1 VASAAAF
8 ALPMKLKIPGGGR
21 HRHHATFHSK
31 CGPLQP
37 FADPL
42 PIMPRLPLSGAY
54 EIRMREARQVL
65 HSAMRPTRIWGYDGI
80 YPGPQFEVR
89 SGFPVSV
96 KWENKLPQKH
106 FLPIDHTIHG
116 AGGVPDVRSVVH
128 VHGAD
133 VLPESDGYPDAWFT
147 RDFKEVGPDFAS
159 RVYQYPNE
167 RGARTLFYHDHAL
180 GITRLN
186 IYAGL
191 AGFYIVRDDQ
201 EDSLGLPSVKYEI
214 SLMIQ
219 DRSFHAD
226 GSLAYPDQGVTSL
239 HPVWVPEF
247 FGDTAVVNGRVM
259 PYLNVEP
266 RKYRFRILNMS
277 NARFYNLRL
286 STGNPFVQIGADQ
299 GLLPKPVMVSNLL
312 LAPTERADVIVDFS
326 DMKQKAIT
334 MTNDA
339 AAPFPDPDPEMP
351 LIPNIM
357 QFRVVLPLKERDRPL
372 PNSLASVPLLAE
384 TAAARVRDITIEE
397 DEDPMTEEPV
407 MATLERRMWDD
418 PVVEDPKAGSTE
430 IWRLINTT
438 DDAHPIHVHL
448 VRFQVVDRQRF
459 NVDQFKASGQ
469 LVLTGP
475 VMEPPVN
482 EKPAWKDSV
491 RADPGVV
498 TRIIA
503 RFDLPKTAVVVPGKR
518 FRYVFHCHILEH
530 EENEMMRPYDV
541 VG

>member
-1 VASAAAF
+1 
-8 ALPMKLKIPGGGR
+8 
-21 HRHHATFHSK
+21 
-31 CGPLQP
+31 
-37 FADPL
+37 
-42 PIMPRLPLSGAY
+42 
-54 EIRMREARQVL
+54 
-65 HSAMRPTRIWGYDGI
+65 
-80 YPGPQFEVR
+80 
-89 SGFPVSV
+89 
-96 KWENKLPQKH
+96 
-106 FLPIDHTIHG
+106 
-116 AGGVPDVRSVVH
+116 
-128 VHGAD
+128 
-133 VLPESDGYPDAWFT
+133 
-147 RDFKEVGPDFAS
+147 
-159 RVYQYPNE
+159 
-167 RGARTLFYHDHAL
+167 
-180 GITRLN
+180 
-186 IYAGL
+186 
-191 AGFYIVRDDQ
+191 
-201 EDSLGLPSVKYEI
+201 
-214 SLMIQ
+214 
-219 DRSFHAD
+219 
-226 GSLAYPDQGVTSL
+226 
-239 HPVWVPEF
+239 
-247 FGDTAVVNGRVM
+247 
-259 PYLNVEP
+259 
-266 RKYRFRILNMS
+266 
-277 NARFYNLRL
+277 
-286 STGNPFVQIGADQ
+286 
-299 GLLPKPVMVSNLL
+299 
-312 LAPTERADVIVDFS
+312 
-326 DMKQKAIT
+326 

-372 PNSLASVPLLAE
+372 PNSLVPVPLLAE

-397 DEDPMTEEPV
+397 DEDPMTEEPM
-407 MATLERRMWDD
+407 MATLEGRMWDD

-448 VRFQVVDRQRF
+448 VRFQVLDRQRF
-459 NVDQFKASGQ
+459 DVDQFIASGQ